1 MMMKSKGKAYANRK
15 PESERPEGDFYPTP
29 SCMVKELIEGG
40 FFNELLDVDIL
51 DPCCGK
57 YAIGN
62 VLREYGFTNII
73 ERDLMYGQNFLYD
86 IYNGARTYPPYEF
99 INYKKQGNYELEVY
113 LDNIDVIVMN
123 PPFKEFNGFVQKA
136 KDVAD
141 RVYCIGKM
149 NYFGVHDRN
158 INGLWEHLEWVLP
171 FDRQIAF
178 DKPETLDGKVECGM
192 IVSCWM
198 IWNKNYDGEPK
209 IKVLDMQKYIKQK
222 SNIK

>member
-1 MMMKSKGKAYANRK
+1 MVKGKNYANRK

-29 SCMVKELIEGG
+29 SCMVKA
-40 FFNELLDVDIL
+40 LLETKLFCTDHNVANCNMTIL

-62 VLREYGFTNII
+62 VLRENGYNNII

-99 INYKKQGNYELEVY
+99 INYKKQGDYEPEVY
-113 LDNIDVIVMN
+113 QDNIDVLIMN
-123 PPFKEFNGFVQKA
+123 PPFKEFSGFVEKA

-149 NYFGVHDRN
+149 NFFGAHDRN
-158 INGLWEHLEWVLP
+158 VNGLWEHLEWVLP

-178 DKPETLDGKVECGM
+178 DKPETPDGKVECGM

-198 IWNKNYDGEPK
+198 IWNKKYDGFPK
-209 IKVLDMQKYIKQK
+209 VKVLDMQKYIKRGK
-222 SNIK
+222 